1 MDDFRSK
8 LIRISHR
15 LSIEITKQLLAEVGL
30 RPIIG
35 IGPLSD
41 DEVDA
46 RLAKLELAKQNLKE
60 ALEAIDGLQELAT
73 RNKSEIA
80 ELNRNLEK
88 ARFDKV
94 AVSNQIETL
103 KSLASLDSDAVKKAL
118 GLPSRTGV
126 IAGWAFSFV
135 LGIATSFSASY
146 LYDLWK
152 P

>member
-1 MDDFRSK
+1 M
-8 LIRISHR
+8 
-15 LSIEITKQLLAEVGL
+15 AEVGL

-46 RLAKLELAKQNLKE
+46 RLVKLELAKQNMQE

-73 RNKSEIA
+73 RNKTEIA
-80 ELNRNLEK
+80 QLNRMLQK
-88 ARFDKV
+88 AHLDKA
-94 AVSNQIETL
+94 AVSGEIETL
-103 KSLASLDSDAVKKAL
+103 KSLASLDSNAVKKAL
-118 GLPSRTGV
+118 GLPSRMGV
-126 IAGWAFSFV
+126 ILGWLFSFV

-152 P
+152 H